1 VENNVEQAC
10 SWVAVADMMLQKTL
24 AVIGWDILHPIWV
37 SLKKKKVYLSSYGS
51 LWVALYPLASAS
63 AVPGLGLC

>member
-24 AVIGWDILHPIWV
+24 AIIGRDILHPIWV
-37 SLKKKKVYLSSYGS
+37 SLKKKKFT
-51 LWVALYPLASAS
+51 
-63 AVPGLGLC
+63 